1 MDYEFNKR
9 LDIMK
14 AEFQLEFRKLR
25 DLMAKEVAKMTA
37 QLAQELSQAREDLSR
52 ARSELEYT
60 RL

>member
-25 DLMAKEVAKMTA
+25 DLIAKEVAKITA
-37 QLAQELSQAREDLSR
+37 QLAQELSQAREDLS
-52 ARSELEYT
+52 
-60 RL
+60 